1 MPPIGRGLLSTV
13 NEETTH
19 LIGTHLRS
27 LAQHADSGVTG
38 GRSETLLCP
47 RRRAQAAVLRL
58 EDYRF
63 PVRRRHE
70 LNVRRHRRPSSWTVA
85 IRQQAANRLARAS
98 QLMPRSMPPAGSSGS
113 RMDAVP
119 VPVEAEERV
128 LHDVLGRAAIPEHD
142 EPQPDQTGRGG
153 RRVRPAWRTTFQ
165 VAERVSS
172 VSIAPR
178 ESLCLVVDGKQ
189 TRRVGRF
196 NRPQQHKFTGQY
208 GFGGDVRLQSR
219 AGLARA
225 ETRPRTL
232 TATAHE
238 RGRD

>member
-1 MPPIGRGLLSTV
+1 MTNPS
-13 NEETTH
+13 
-19 LIGTHLRS
+19 LIR
-27 LAQHADSGVTG
+27 
-38 GRSETLLCP
+38 
-47 RRRAQAAVLRL
+47 
-58 EDYRF
+58 
-63 PVRRRHE
+63 
-70 LNVRRHRRPSSWTVA
+70 
-85 IRQQAANRLARAS
+85 
-98 QLMPRSMPPAGSSGS
+98 
-113 RMDAVP
+113 
-119 VPVEAEERV
+119 PVEAV
-128 LHDVLGRAAIPEHD
+128 VVFGP
-142 EPQPDQTGRGG
+142 RG
-153 RRVRPAWRTTFQ
+153 VPLFQ